1 MRSKGK
7 TLSFIRHI
15 FSYSDEKAHRVG
27 RPIPLE
33 IDISPKMVPAQIH
46 AVFIVVPRFNVTT
59 LITMIET
66 MRIANYLA
74 PASIFSWEIASFDGA
89 KITASNGMT
98 TTVSVADETLKPADF
113 VFVLG
118 SWGTEHY
125 SNRHLIAWLRK
136 RGRAGERICG
146 VELGCYI
153 VGRAGL
159 LDGKQAT
166 THWSWL
172 NGFKESFDHVDIQE
186 CLFTLDK
193 KVMTCSGGLAGVDLM
208 LRLIEEISGSSF
220 SGEIADQM
228 LHHPIRSATSPQRS
242 TMGRSTETM
251 LPLVREAMTLIEHN
265 IEEPLTVPQI
275 ADMLDVS
282 QRQLERQ
289 FKKHVGC
296 TVVQFGLLRRLQN
309 ARLLLISTD
318 LSIRQIA
325 TASGFNTLSHFAFSF
340 GKFFGRRPSD
350 YREAW
355 PANEP
360 APSWP
365 GSLSDFLNTLI
376 GASAKRS
383 R

>member
-1 MRSKGK
+1 MKM
-7 TLSFIRHI
+7 
-15 FSYSDEKAHRVG
+15 
-27 RPIPLE
+27 E
-33 IDISPKMVPAQIH
+33 IDILPKMELAPTHMI
-46 AVFIVVPRFNVTT
+46 FIVVPRFNITT

-66 MRIANYLA
+66 IRIANYLA
-74 PASIFSWEIASFDGA
+74 PAPIFSWEVASFDSE
-89 KITASNGMT
+89 KVSASNGMT
-98 TTVSVADETLKPADF
+98 TTVAVADDKLQPAEF
-113 VFVLG
+113 IFILG
-118 SWGTEHY
+118 SWGTEY
-125 SNRHLIAWLRK
+125 YTNRNLTAWLRK
-136 RGRAGERICG
+136 RARAGERVCG

-153 VGRAGL
+153 IARAGL
-159 LDGKQAT
+159 LDGKAAT

-172 NGFKESFDHVDIQE
+172 NGFKENFNRVEVEES
-186 CLFTLDK
+186 LFTMDS

-228 LHHPIRSATSPQRS
+228 LHHPIRSATAPQRS
-242 TMGRSTETM
+242 TMGRGTETM
-251 LPLVREAMTLIEHN
+251 LPLLREAMTLIENN
-265 IEEPLTVPQI
+265 IEDPLTVPNI
-275 ADMLDVS
+275 AVLLGVS

-309 ARLLLISTD
+309 ARLLLISTG

-325 TASGFNTLSHFAFSF
+325 TASGFNTLSHFAYSF

-355 PANEP
+355 PENEP

-365 GSLSDFLNTLI
+365 GSLSDFLDTLND
-376 GASAKRS
+376 AAEKDHFDRT
-383 R
+383 

>member
-1 MRSKGK
+1 MAR
-7 TLSFIRHI
+7 
-15 FSYSDEKAHRVG
+15 
-27 RPIPLE
+27 
-33 IDISPKMVPAQIH
+33 AQTH
-46 AVFIVVPRFNVTT
+46 MVFIVVPRFNITT

-66 MRIANYLA
+66 LRIANYLA
-74 PASIFSWEIASFDGA
+74 PIPMFSWEIASFDDA
-89 KITASNGMT
+89 KVTASNGMAS
-98 TTVSVADETLKPADF
+98 TVEVAGDNIQPAEF

-118 SWGTEHY
+118 SWGTESY
-125 SNRHLIAWLRK
+125 NNRKLTAWLRK
-136 RGRAGERICG
+136 RARAGERICG

-153 VGRAGL
+153 VARAGL
-159 LDGKQAT
+159 LDGKSAT

-172 NGFKESFDHVDIQE
+172 NGFKESFDRIDVQE
-186 CLFTLDK
+186 SLFTLDS

-208 LRLIEEISGSSF
+208 LRLIEELSSSSISG
-220 SGEIADQM
+220 GIADQM
-228 LHHPIRSATSPQRS
+228 LHHPIRSADDPQRS

-251 LPLVREAMTLIEHN
+251 LPLVREAMTLIEGN

-275 ADMLDVS
+275 AKVLDVS

-309 ARLLLISTD
+309 ARLLLISTK

-325 TASGFNTLSHFAFSF
+325 TASGFNTLSHFAYSF

-355 PANEP
+355 PESET
-360 APSWP
+360 APIWP
-365 GSLSDFLNTLI
+365 GSLSDFLVTLDDL
-376 GASAKRS
+376 SKK
-383 R
+383 

>member
-1 MRSKGK
+1 
-7 TLSFIRHI
+7 
-15 FSYSDEKAHRVG
+15 
-27 RPIPLE
+27 LE
-33 IDISPKMVPAQIH
+33 IDISPKMAPAQTH
-46 AVFIVVPRFNVTT
+46 VVFIVVPRFNITT

-66 MRIANYLA
+66 IRIANYLA
-74 PASIFSWEIASFDGA
+74 PSPIFSWEIASFDGT
-89 KITASNGMT
+89 KVTASNGMT
-98 TTVSVADETLKPADF
+98 TTVEVADDNLRPAEF

-125 SNRHLIAWLRK
+125 TNRHLTAWLRK
-136 RGRAGERICG
+136 RARAGERICG

-153 VGRAGL
+153 VARAGL
-159 LDGKQAT
+159 LDGKPAT

-172 NGFKESFDHVDIQE
+172 NGFKESFDRVDVQE
-186 CLFTLDK
+186 SLFTLDS

-208 LRLIEEISGSSF
+208 LRLIEGISGSGF

-228 LHHPIRSATSPQRS
+228 LHHPIRSSTSPQRS

-251 LPLVREAMTLIEHN
+251 LPLLREAMTLIEHN
-265 IEEPLTVPQI
+265 IEEPLTVPEI
-275 ADMLDVS
+275 AGFLDVS

-309 ARLLLISTD
+309 ARLLLISTG

-325 TASGFNTLSHFAFSF
+325 TASGFNTLSHFAYSF

-355 PANEP
+355 PANEL

-365 GSLSDFLNTLI
+365 GSLSDFLDTLNEV
-376 GASAKRS
+376 SAKDHVERT
-383 R
+383 

>member
-1 MRSKGK
+1 MNQQTPRAPN
-7 TLSFIRHI
+7 HAI
-15 FSYSDEKAHRVG
+15 FV
-27 RPIPLE
+27 
-33 IDISPKMVPAQIH
+33 
-46 AVFIVVPRFNVTT
+46 VVPRFNITT

-74 PASIFSWEIASFDGA
+74 PERLFSWDIVSFDGA
-89 KITASNGMT
+89 NVAASNGMT
-98 TTVSVADETLKPADF
+98 TTVGAASDALSPAEF

-125 SNRHLIAWLRK
+125 DNRALTAWLRK
-136 RGRAGERICG
+136 RARAGSSICG

-153 VGRAGL
+153 VARAGL
-159 LDGKQAT
+159 LEHKPAT

-172 NGFKESFDHVDIQE
+172 SGFRESFDRVDVQE
-186 CLFTLDK
+186 CLFTIDGK
-193 KVMTCSGGLAGVDLM
+193 IMTCSGGLAGVDLM
-208 LRLIEEISGSSF
+208 LRLIEGTHGSGF

-228 LHHPIRSATSPQRS
+228 LHHPIRNATSPQRS

-251 LPLVREAMTLIEHN
+251 LPLVREAMTLIEEN
-265 IEEPLTVPQI
+265 IEEPLSVPEI
-275 ADMLDVS
+275 AQTLDVS

-318 LSIRQIA
+318 LSVREIA

-340 GKFFGRRPSD
+340 GKFFGRRPSE

-355 PANEP
+355 PANEA

-365 GSLSDFLNTLI
+365 GSLSDFLSTLKDI
-376 GASAKRS
+376 PGRDQPS
-383 R
+383 RD